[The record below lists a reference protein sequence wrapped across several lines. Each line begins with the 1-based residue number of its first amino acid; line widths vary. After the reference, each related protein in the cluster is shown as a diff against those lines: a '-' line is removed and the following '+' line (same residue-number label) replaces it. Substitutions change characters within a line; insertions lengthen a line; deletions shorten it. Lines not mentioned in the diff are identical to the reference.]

1 MPSLTAR
8 LHAVEMVMEI
18 LIADRASTYEEAT
31 DWINKRRT
39 VALMI
44 LSDSETEANSTALKA
59 GIVQIHEAVASIFD
73 GADILLAGIRVS
85 EPG

>member
-59 GIVQIHEAVASIFD
+59 GIVQIHEAVESIFD